1 MENQFENYLDQV
13 ELRKQIEMLESK
25 VFIYSDRDRVRMNE
39 LVSQIKELEMKLLD
53 LMCKIDLALCT
64 SAIID

>member
-1 MENQFENYLDQV
+1 METQFENYLDQV

-39 LVSQIKELEMKLLD
+39 LVSQIKELEIKLLD
-53 LMCKIDLALCT
+53 LMVQ